1 MKRGRFSLAVAVMVA
16 FLIQVQPFFASDTPP
31 SATRID
37 LDGNALQSAPN
48 ARSPREGKTPVIL
61 EVGLPNL
68 QIHKTS
74 FTPSKG
80 TILLL
85 PGGGYHVIAIEHE
98 GLAIAEMLNRD
109 GYDVVIL
116 EYSIGKEDTRNLA
129 LAEATRALKLI
140 QQKGPELGINTTS
153 LDLMGFSAG
162 GHLACRL
169 IHELGVPSPFTKLI
183 LIYPAYLNSPDGI
196 LPEVAPPQGLKT
208 DVFVLIGDK
217 DTTERVK
224 GSQAYAEV
232 SQANGQYAEYHL
244 VPDAGHGFGI
254 QPGQKGA
261 VLGWPAL
268 LKSFLQGH

>member
-1 MKRGRFSLAVAVMVA
+1 MKRGRFSLAVAMTAA
-16 FLIQVQPFFASDTPP
+16 FLTQVQPFFASDLPP
-31 SATRID
+31 STARID
-37 LDGNALQSAPN
+37 LDGNALHSAPN
-48 ARSPREGKTPVIL
+48 ATSPREGKTPVIL

-68 QIHKTS
+68 QIHRTS
-74 FTPSKG
+74 FVPSKG
-80 TILLL
+80 TILLF

-98 GLAIAEMLNRD
+98 GLAIAKMLNRE

-116 EYSIGKEDTRNLA
+116 EYSIGKEDTRSLA

-140 QQKGPELGINTTS
+140 QQKGPDLGINTTS

-169 IHELGVPSPFTKLI
+169 IHELGLPSPFRKLI

-196 LPEVAPPQGLKT
+196 LSEVAPPKGLKT

-217 DTTERVK
+217 DTPERVK
-224 GSQAYAEV
+224 GSEAYAEV
-232 SQANGQYAEYHL
+232 SKANAQNAEYHL

-254 QPGQKGA
+254 QSGQKGA

-268 LKSFLQGH
+268 LRMFLKGN